1 MNLLV
6 TSQKGS
12 EAKASAEFKE
22 IALQRG
28 HRKLHIEKAGFDGI
42 LEIEIENSRDFIAFM
57 RDYVRSEPFRVHFIQ
72 RMIPVDIVVD
82 TTLEQ
87 IKEAAT
93 QIAPQVLEG
102 ETFRID
108 ITERESPTS
117 RKELIDTIAG
127 VVDRKVNLN
136 SPDKVFNVEVMGEYT
151 AMSVARPDEILSIT
165 KLKRSS

>member
-1 MNLLV
+1 MV

-12 EAKASAEFKE
+12 EARASAEFKE

-28 HRKLHIEKAGFDGI
+28 HRKLRIEKSAFDGI
-42 LEIEIENSRDFIAFM
+42 LEIEIENPRDFIAFM

-72 RMIPVDIVVD
+72 RMIPVDVVVD

-87 IKEAAT
+87 IKDAAT
-93 QIAPQVLEG
+93 QLASQVLEG

-108 ITERESPTS
+108 ITERDSPTS
-117 RKELIDTIAG
+117 RKELIDTIAD

-136 SPDKVFNVEVMGEYT
+136 SPDKVLNVEVLGDYT
-151 AMSVARPDEILSIT
+151 AMSVVRPDEILSIT
-165 KLKRSS
+165 RLKRSS